1 MPYTDII
8 SFSKCHMY
16 KVLMFLNSGFVE
28 RYAFLKTDRYQ
39 WTRWNKAK
47 VCDKLLIQLSA
58 IDGKFGAMY
67 IIFGE
72 SSYQLMPAVQ
82 DTSFIRQEIWNHGY
96 KKYCVCFTSKFPIP
110 LTLSQIW
117 NQRF

>member
-8 SFSKCHMY
+8 SFSKCQMY
-16 KVLMFLNSGFVE
+16 KVLMFLNSGFVD
-28 RYAFLKTDRYQ
+28 RYAFLKTVSDISVWDAIKPRYM
-39 WTRWNKAK
+39 
-47 VCDKLLIQLSA
+47 LIQLSA

-96 KKYCVCFTSKFPIP
+96 KK
-110 LTLSQIW
+110 
-117 NQRF
+117 

>member
-82 DTSFIRQEIWNHGY
+82 DTSFIRQAIWNTGY
-96 KKYCVCFTSKFPIP
+96 KKYCVYLFYI
-110 LTLSQIW
+110 
-117 NQRF
+117 